1 LSKAILK
8 IGIMTHNKIL
18 KVNIVF
24 LAVLILITIASIF
37 AIYKGN
43 SKFFGILAIAVL
55 ALAIVIWRI
64 FTIGS
69 EEKKYPGPE
78 SLKDMFEASK
88 LLRRGPP
95 KK

>member
-1 LSKAILK
+1 MTRSRILK
-8 IGIMTHNKIL
+8 I
-18 KVNIVF
+18 NIVF
-24 LAVLILITIASIF
+24 LVVLILVIIASTI

-43 SKFFGILAIAVL
+43 SRFFGIVAIAIL

-78 SLKDMFEASK
+78 SLKIAFDSSTFLK
-88 LLRRGPP
+88 RVPP

>member
-1 LSKAILK
+1 MTLSRILK
-8 IGIMTHNKIL
+8 I
-18 KVNIVF
+18 NIVF
-24 LAVLILITIASIF
+24 LVVLILVIIASTI

-43 SKFFGILAIAVL
+43 SRFFGIVAIAIL

-69 EEKKYPGPE
+69 EEEKYPGPE
-78 SLKDMFEASK
+78 SLQIAFDSSTLSK
-88 LLRRGPP
+88 RAPP

>member
-1 LSKAILK
+1 MTYSRILK
-8 IGIMTHNKIL
+8 I
-18 KVNIVF
+18 NIVF
-24 LAVLILITIASIF
+24 LIVLIFVTIASTI

-43 SKFFGILAIAVL
+43 SRFFGIVAIAIL

-69 EEKKYPGPE
+69 EDKKYPGPE
-78 SLKDMFEASK
+78 SLKTAFDSSAFLKRA
-88 LLRRGPP
+88 PP